1 MKKMLNGRVAVIVVG
16 VLATAAFFSF
26 KSGDDRNFQVA
37 KNLDIFNAIVKEL
50 DMFYVDTIDPNKTI
64 RTGIDNMLYSLDPYT
79 EYYPEEDQSEL
90 EQMVKGSFGGIGSL
104 ISYNPK
110 LKRSMIAEP
119 FEGTPAAL
127 AGLKAGDVLME
138 IDGVDLAG
146 KDNAQV
152 SQLLRGPAETS
163 FQLKVE
169 RPNEKG
175 GRTPMEFT
183 IVRKSIQ
190 TPTIPYA
197 GMLENQVGYIN
208 VSTFSG
214 NPSKGFKKAFLELK
228 EQGATSLVIDLRN
241 NGGGLLDEA
250 VEIANYF
257 LPRGKVIV
265 TTKGKIP
272 QAGNTYKTLREPLDL
287 DIPIVVLVNSATA
300 SASEILSGSLQDLDR
315 AVIVGNRTFGKG
327 LVQVPRS
334 LPYGGMM
341 KVTTSKYYIPSGR
354 CVQAID
360 YKHRNPDGSVGV
372 IPDSLTKVF
381 HTAAGREVRDG
392 GGVMPDIVVK
402 EDKLPNILFYLVRD
416 NLIFDYATQ
425 YCLQHPTI
433 AEPQAFEVTDAD
445 YQAFKDMVK
454 KADFKY
460 DQQSEKILKT
470 LKEAAEFEGYMKD
483 ASAEFEAL
491 EKKLNHDL
499 DRDLDYFSSD
509 IKNMIA
515 SEIIKRYYYQRGGII
530 QQLKDDNDLKEALKV
545 LGDPVKYKEMLSA
558 PVAEKKYKL
567 HYIK

>member
-127 AGLKAGDVLME
+127 VGLKAGDVLME

-402 EDKLPNILFYLVRD
+402 EDTLPNILFYLVRD

-491 EKKLNHDL
+491 EKKLNHNL

-545 LGDPVKYKEMLSA
+545 LGNPVKYKEMLSA
-558 PVAEKKYKL
+558 PVAEKK
-567 HYIK
+567 

>member
-372 IPDSLTKVF
+372 IPDSLIKVF

-545 LGDPVKYKEMLSA
+545 LGNPVKYKEMLSA
-558 PVAEKKYKL
+558 PVAEKK
-567 HYIK
+567 